1 MAAKHDELIGQ
12 RFGSLIVKAYIGRTG
27 TRYKYLC
34 KCDCGKEKNV
44 DKYNLISGHT
54 KSCGCQSKYRKRPGQ
69 ETRQARTTYLTMEE
83 LQKQN
88 VTISEAAEP
97 GRIESL
103 CYTCTRSAAPPSI
116 RCIWDESKAKQL
128 PDGAEVIALEARS
141 VSKSKKSGKEIV
153 VKVLDCPLYL
163 DIRIPENKALLE
175 EERQK
180 NKK

>member
-1 MAAKHDELIGQ
+1 MAGKHDELIGQ
-12 RFGSLIVKAYIGRTG
+12 RFGQLTVIAFAGRTG

-69 ETRQARTTYLTMEE
+69 ETRQARTTYLTMEK
-83 LQKQN
+83 LRQQN
-88 VTISEAAEP
+88 ITITDAVTSD
-97 GRIESL
+97 RTESL
-103 CYTCTRSAAPPSI
+103 CFTCIRSAAPSSLQ
-116 RCIWDESKAKQL
+116 CVWDESKAKQL

-141 VSKSKKSGKEIV
+141 VSKAKKSGKEIV

>member
-12 RFGSLIVKAYIGRTG
+12 RFGSLTVMAYMGRTG

-34 KCDCGKEKNV
+34 KCDCGKEKTV
-44 DKYNLISGHT
+44 DKYNLIRGHT
-54 KSCGCQSKYRKRPGQ
+54 KSCGCQSKYNKRAGHEP
-69 ETRQARTTYLTMEE
+69 RQIRTTYLTLEE

-128 PDGAEVIALEARS
+128 PDGAEVIALNARS
-141 VSKSKKSGKEIV
+141 VSKKSGKEIV
-153 VKVLDCPLYL
+153 VKVIDCPLYL